1 MRKKHN
7 VGNGFNGGMP
17 AGRQSHPAAFA
28 VEGLENRCL
37 LSGSDVVL
45 HWNEILLQS
54 LTSNQHSPRVPLIRN
69 MALVH
74 VAMFDAVNAIDRS
87 YEGYAADVKASSG
100 ASQEAAAAQAA
111 HDTLVALYPS
121 RQAVFDAALAQ
132 DLAGI
137 PRGRARQG
145 IAIGQEVARQILE
158 LRSTDG
164 AADVE
169 TYTPPSNDPGQWHPT
184 FPDFSPAAAAHVPSM
199 EPFAIDS
206 AIQFQPGPPPALNT
220 PEYAAAYN
228 EAKVVGAFDAETA
241 DRDANGLPDRTAQQS
256 QTALLWR
263 VPLTH
268 HQVWNRVAQ
277 DVVRAQDISLVDS
290 ARAFALLNMAF
301 NDALQTSF
309 ASKFHYGLW
318 RPVEAIRS
326 TADDGNPLTEPEPNW
341 RPLHPGTPPYP
352 SYAGN
357 AATIGAAS
365 ATVLSEVFGDDV
377 DFDIRWDSYGFPG
390 VTRSYDSFWEAA
402 NEEAVSRVYG
412 GIHYTFDSVAGQGIG
427 TGVGNFVLDNFLEAQ
442 RKGGGKSKAP
452 AHPFASRAPAA
463 RPALRLL
470 DRDDGPQ
477 AVWNG

>member
-1 MRKKHN
+1 M
-7 VGNGFNGGMP
+7 
-17 AGRQSHPAAFA
+17 A
-28 VEGLENRCL
+28 VEALENRCM

-45 HWNEILLQS
+45 HWNEILMQS
-54 LTSNQHSPRVPLIRN
+54 LSSNQHAPRVPLARN

-87 YEGYAADVKASSG
+87 YESYAADVKASSG

-121 RQAVFDAALAQ
+121 RQAIYDAALAQ
-132 DLAGI
+132 DLDGI

-145 IAIGQEVARQILE
+145 IAIGQEVARQILD

-164 AADVE
+164 AADIE
-169 TYTPPSNDPGQWHPT
+169 TYTPKPDAPLGQWHPT
-184 FPDFSPAAAAHVPSM
+184 FPDFTPAAAAHVPSM
-199 EPFAIDS
+199 TPFAIQS
-206 AIQFQPGPPPALNT
+206 ATQFQPGPPPALNT
-220 PEYAAAYN
+220 PEYAAAFN
-228 EAKVVGAFDAETA
+228 EAKVLGASDAETA
-241 DRDANGLPDRTAQQS
+241 DRDANGLPDRTPQQS
-256 QTALLWR
+256 QTGMLWR

-277 DVVRAQDISLVDS
+277 DVVRAQDTSLVDS

-318 RPVEAIRS
+318 RPIEAIRS
-326 TADDGNPLTEPEPNW
+326 TADDGNPATQAEPGW
-341 RPLHPGTPPYP
+341 MSLHPTTPPYP

-357 AATIGAAS
+357 AATIGGAS
-365 ATVLSEVFGDDV
+365 ATVLSDVFGDDV
-377 DFDIRWDSYGFPG
+377 PFTIDWSRYGFPG
-390 VTRSYDSFWEAA
+390 VTRSYDGFWTAA
-402 NEEAVSRVYG
+402 NEEAISRVYG

-427 TGVGNFVLDNFLEAQ
+427 RGVGNYVVDNFLEAQ
-442 RKGGGKSKAP
+442 SKGSGKSKA
-452 AHPFASRAPAA
+452 ATHPVRAQAPAA
-463 RPALRLL
+463 RPAKRLL

-477 AVWNG
+477 AVWNA

>member
-1 MRKKHN
+1 MRKKQQMRDGSN
-7 VGNGFNGGMP
+7 CVMPTGWPSQSRGM
-17 AGRQSHPAAFA
+17 A
-28 VEGLENRCL
+28 VEALENRCL

-121 RQAVFDAALAQ
+121 RQAVFDAALAE

-169 TYTPPSNDPGQWHPT
+169 TYTPKDGAGQWHPT
-184 FPDFSPAAAAHVPSM
+184 FPDFSSAAAAHVPSM
-199 EPFAIDS
+199 TPFAINS
-206 AIQFQPGPPPALNT
+206 ATQFQPGPPPALNT

-228 EAKVVGAFDAETA
+228 QAKVVGASDAETA
-241 DRDANGLPDRTAQQS
+241 DRDANGQPDRTPQQT

-263 VPLTH
+263 APLTH

-318 RPVEAIRS
+318 RPIEAIRS
-326 TADDGNPLTEPEPNW
+326 ELDDGNPQTEREAEW
-341 RPLHPGTPPYP
+341 KSLHPTTPPYP

-357 AATIGAAS
+357 GATIGAAS
-365 ATVLSEVFGDDV
+365 ATVLSDVFGDDV
-377 DFDIRWDSYGFPG
+377 AFTIDWSRYGFPT
-390 VTRSYDSFWEAA
+390 VTRSYDSFWTAA
-402 NEEAVSRVYG
+402 DEEAVSRVYG
-412 GIHYTFDSVAGQGIG
+412 GIHYSFDSAAGQGIG
-427 TGVGNFVLDNFLEAQ
+427 TNVGNLVVDNFLEPLE
-442 RKGGGKSKAP
+442 KGGGKSKAP
-452 AHPFASRAPAA
+452 AHPFASRAPVA

-470 DRDDGPQ
+470 DRDATQ
-477 AVWNG
+477 AVWNA